1 MSITL
6 LTPQLFYPQTQ
17 DGWRLELRR
26 YLDPARHIPNRAP
39 LLFIPGYGM
48 NTYILAYHPDGVSMV
63 GALVEAGY
71 EVWTANL
78 RGQGGAKLEQ
88 PQAKGAQVG
97 LAQLALIDVPCARD
111 FVLAH
116 SGADKLVF
124 IGCSLGASI
133 LYAYLAHHLDDHRA
147 AGMISIG
154 GPLRWLNPSALM
166 SLLFKSPT
174 LAGLVPFKG
183 TRQTIDVAMPLLRRA
198 PSALSMYMNARQI
211 DLRKAKLLTPTVD
224 DPIPHLNRQI
234 ALWLRRQ
241 DLVVKGVNV
250 PLTLKLLKSLPMLCV
265 LANRDGV
272 VPPEASLSLLEVRPP
287 SQVEVVIAGDDD
299 TWFAH
304 ADLFIAPK
312 APEWVFA
319 PMISWLA
326 QLEA

>member
-1 MSITL
+1 M
-6 LTPQLFYPQTQ
+6 LTPQLFYPQTH

-26 YLDPARHIPNRAP
+26 YLDPERHLQGRAP
-39 LLFIPGYGM
+39 VLFIPGYGM

-78 RGQGGAKLEQ
+78 RGQGGASR
-88 PQAKGAQVG
+88 AHGVSRGADVG
-97 LAQLALIDVPCARD
+97 LTQLALTDVPCARD
-111 FVLAH
+111 FVLSH
-116 SGADKLVF
+116 SGADKIVF

-133 LYAYLAHHLDDHRA
+133 LYAYLAHHPDDHRA
-147 AGMISIG
+147 AGMIAIG

-166 SLLFKSPT
+166 RLLFKSPT

-183 TRQTIDVAMPLLRRA
+183 TRQAINVAMPLLRRA
-198 PSALSMYMNARQI
+198 PGALSMYMNARQI
-211 DLRKAKLLTPTVD
+211 DLRKSKLLTPTVD
-224 DPIPHLNRQI
+224 DPIPRLNRQI

-241 DLVVKGVNV
+241 DLVVKGLNI
-250 PLTLKLLKSLPMLCV
+250 PLALKRLGPLPMLCL

-272 VPPEASLSLLEVRPP
+272 VPPEAALSVLEVRPP
-287 SQVEVVIAGDDD
+287 AQVEVVIAGDED

-312 APEWVFA
+312 AYEWVFA
-319 PMISWLA
+319 PMISWLD